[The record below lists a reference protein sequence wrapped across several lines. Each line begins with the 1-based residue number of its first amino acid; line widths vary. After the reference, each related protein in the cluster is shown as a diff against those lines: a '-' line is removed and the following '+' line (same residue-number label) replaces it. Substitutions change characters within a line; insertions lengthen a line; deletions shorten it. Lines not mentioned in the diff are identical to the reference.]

1 MKRIFDLVV
10 IKNITLLLASVAI
23 SLLISNL
30 LASLFLDQY
39 KTSKSWIMSDVD
51 IEIYR
56 KYENRLN
63 HLRDFTSWRAKASH
77 TYTDDPNNL
86 IFNQFSNEYP
96 QDKVLITGDSWGEK
110 FALDL
115 KSFQTLEQYS
125 RNSNVNI
132 TISGT
137 GSYSPTLLGIQGR
150 ILNSDFGLTFD
161 KAFIVI
167 DNTDIGNELCSYK
180 DVIYQDVEGLVNAR
194 AFVAEDNQ
202 AVFNH
207 QTMLRV
213 SEIINSENLSLVKLF
228 QLSLKKLNNYI
239 YKVGN
244 YGGNNKRETE
254 FNCGWSQI
262 SHFLTDGME
271 EEELAY
277 FNSTLDYLVEEL
289 RTTNQNMTIY
299 LITIPHRG
307 HVTGE
312 YVLSTGSVIA
322 EYLHNTVYSN
332 LFQLDLTEEIN
343 SLLKADYQLDDIFI
357 AGDLASHLTSFAH
370 NELLVPL
377 VLNKINN

>member
-1 MKRIFDLVV
+1 
-10 IKNITLLLASVAI
+10 
-23 SLLISNL
+23 
-30 LASLFLDQY
+30 
-39 KTSKSWIMSDVD
+39 MSDVD
-51 IEIYR
+51 IEFNR

-63 HLRDFTSWRAKASH
+63 HVREFNWNVKGSH
-77 TYTDDPNNL
+77 AYTDPNNL

-110 FALDL
+110 FVRDL

-167 DNTDIGNELCSYK
+167 DNTDIGNELCYYK
-180 DVIYQDVEGLVNAR
+180 DAIYQDVEGLVNVR
-194 AFVAEDNQ
+194 AFVPEDNMP
-202 AVFNH
+202 VYYY
-207 QTMLRV
+207 QTMLRA

-228 QLSLKKLNNYI
+228 QLSLIKINNYI
-239 YKVGN
+239 FQIGVYGEGN
-244 YGGNNKRETE
+244 KKLTE
-254 FNCGWSQI
+254 FNCDWGQI
-262 SHFLTDGME
+262 THFLTDGME

-289 RTTNQNMTIY
+289 RSTNQNMTIY

-322 EYLHNTVYSN
+322 EYLNNTVYSN

-377 VLNKINN
+377 VLNKINNEE

>member
-228 QLSLKKLNNYI
+228 QLSLIKLNNYI
-239 YKVGN
+239 Y
-244 YGGNNKRETE
+244 RETE
-254 FNCGWSQI
+254 PNCGWSQI

-277 FNSTLDYLVEEL
+277 FNYTLDYLVEEL

-343 SLLKADYQLDDIFI
+343 SLLNAGYQLDDIFI
-357 AGDLASHLTSFAH
+357 ADDVSSHLTSFAH

-377 VLNKINN
+377 VLNKINNEE

>member
-239 YKVGN
+239 Y
-244 YGGNNKRETE
+244 RETE
-254 FNCGWSQI
+254 PNCGWSQI

-289 RTTNQNMTIY
+289 RSTNQNMTIY

-332 LFQLDLTEEIN
+332 LFQLDLTEKIN
-343 SLLKADYQLDDIFI
+343 SLLNAGYQLDDIFI
-357 AGDLASHLTSFAH
+357 ADDLSSHLTSFAH

-377 VLNKINN
+377 VLSKINNEE

>member
-110 FALDL
+110 FARDL

-167 DNTDIGNELCSYK
+167 DNTDIGNELCYYK

-194 AFVAEDNQ
+194 AFVAEDNIP
-202 AVFNH
+202 VYYL
-207 QTMLRV
+207 QTMLQA

-228 QLSLKKLNNYI
+228 QLSLIKINNYI
-239 YKVGN
+239 YQVGN
-244 YGGNNKRETE
+244 YGEGNKKLTE
-254 FNCGWSQI
+254 FNCDWSQI
-262 SHFLTDGME
+262 THFLTDGME

-289 RTTNQNMTIY
+289 RSTNQNMTIY

-322 EYLHNTVYSN
+322 EYLNNTVYSN